1 MIITKPVLFNI
12 SFIKSMQMRINA
24 IPKNLYQL
32 LKPIIIK
39 FKVSVMAVYSAFE
52 DLLITLDIYIL

>member
-12 SFIKSMQMRINA
+12 SFIKSMQMQVNA

-39 FKVSVMAVYSAFE
+39 FKVSVMAVYSTFE
-52 DLLITLDIYIL
+52 DLLITLDIYI